1 MKRNNQQIIKNYTK
15 IEKEIHLL
23 YSNSIEDNKK
33 KNKLLIIFSA
43 ETTISKDKLE
53 KEIKYL
59 QECMTETKVKKSEI
73 IEIQNISIIVQMYK
87 KDNYI

>member
-1 MKRNNQQIIKNYTK
+1 MKRNNQQIIINYTK

-59 QECMTETKVKKSEI
+59 QECMTETKVKKCEI
-73 IEIQNISIIVQMYK
+73 IEIQNISIIVQIYK